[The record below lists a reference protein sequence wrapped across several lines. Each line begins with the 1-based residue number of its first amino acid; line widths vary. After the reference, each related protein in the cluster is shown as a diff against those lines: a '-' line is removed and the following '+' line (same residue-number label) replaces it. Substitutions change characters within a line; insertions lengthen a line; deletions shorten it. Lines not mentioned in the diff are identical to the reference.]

1 MPPTNVQ
8 LSIWWKT
15 FRNFSGK
22 GLSLRLTLAT
32 LLYSLLVA
40 VFVSVIQIY
49 LTYQDGVSN
58 AREIFIEVESSY
70 LPNLSASLW
79 EVDSNR
85 TQMLLDGL
93 ARLPNVSFVKLTDQ
107 AGQRWEKLAPIHK
120 PLSSRTFTLT
130 YHEGET
136 RQEFQLGTLYM
147 ELSDRL
153 VIKELKAQAI
163 SIAITSSA
171 TLLLGSVFVLILFQY
186 WVTRHL
192 EKMATF
198 ASNLDLAR
206 LNEKLMLDRRS
217 NSVADELDLV
227 ANAINSMQTTIK
239 DELATRKIVEDEL
252 RKHKEHLEDTVLQ
265 RTLALEEKS
274 VQLEKQTQ
282 ALESQ
287 NRELDAYAHSVAH
300 DLKTPLTTLIGMSTL
315 LNSGA
320 IAFSP
325 EQTRN
330 SIAIIHRTAAKMN
343 AIIDA
348 LLLLASVRRADNLS
362 PAIIDLR
369 KVAEEAQARLAEL
382 AERHGSRITFTGTWL
397 PALGYEPWIEE
408 VWVNY
413 LSNAIK
419 YGGTP
424 ARIEIGCELIN
435 ESQIKCW
442 VRDYGAGIEASKRAD
457 LFIQFSRLD
466 PHVSDGHGLG
476 LSIVKRIIQ
485 RLHGNVGYE
494 DAPGG
499 GSCFWFTL
507 PAITQTL
514 ASKISQ

>member
-1 MPPTNVQ
+1 
-8 LSIWWKT
+8 
-15 FRNFSGK
+15 
-22 GLSLRLTLAT
+22 
-32 LLYSLLVA
+32 
-40 VFVSVIQIY
+40 
-49 LTYQDGVSN
+49 
-58 AREIFIEVESSY
+58 
-70 LPNLSASLW
+70 
-79 EVDSNR
+79 
-85 TQMLLDGL
+85 
-93 ARLPNVSFVKLTDQ
+93 
-107 AGQRWEKLAPIHK
+107 
-120 PLSSRTFTLT
+120 
-130 YHEGET
+130 
-136 RQEFQLGTLYM
+136 
-147 ELSDRL
+147 
-153 VIKELKAQAI
+153 
-163 SIAITSSA
+163 
-171 TLLLGSVFVLILFQY
+171 
-186 WVTRHL
+186 
-192 EKMATF
+192 
-198 ASNLDLAR
+198 
-206 LNEKLMLDRRS
+206 MLDRRS